1 MEAPTGFIWPSLIG
15 NEVSNNYSFQSSAE
29 SIAATSDSS
38 YVAVSFTHTDTTIV
52 GPGNAPK
59 GVALLDV
66 TQKQWLFV
74 QGIDN

>member
-1 MEAPTGFIWPSLIG
+1 
-15 NEVSNNYSFQSSAE
+15 
-29 SIAATSDSS
+29 
-38 YVAVSFTHTDTTIV
+38 VAVSFTHTDTTIV
-52 GPGNAPK
+52 GTGNAPK